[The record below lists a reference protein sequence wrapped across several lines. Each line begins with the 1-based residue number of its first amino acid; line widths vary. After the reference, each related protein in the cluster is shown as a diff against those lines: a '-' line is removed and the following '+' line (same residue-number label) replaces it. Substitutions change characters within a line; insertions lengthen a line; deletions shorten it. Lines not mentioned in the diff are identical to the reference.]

1 MKPVR
6 LPPLAGNERRFA
18 PRFRNLR
25 IASQPHPVE
34 TDVDM
39 PHLYNTQLDIKPT
52 QESNIAQKLS
62 AHITTFPVSHP
73 ALTTERRPSEKD

>member
-1 MKPVR
+1 
-6 LPPLAGNERRFA
+6 
-18 PRFRNLR
+18 
-25 IASQPHPVE
+25 VE